1 MNSFTLDN
9 AFETWQKDQEI
20 PLQATNSAAFRAGW
34 TAALRLWLAAVD
46 RGPNAAASFTLQTHQ
61 WIGAIK

>member
-1 MNSFTLDN
+1 MNQTTLDN

-20 PLQATNSAAFRAGW
+20 PLQATNAAAFRAGW

-61 WIGAIK
+61 FIGVIK